1 MIRDLVPFGKGFN
14 SVQNEFAKMESML
27 NDVFSDDLF
36 WSPMKSTFPKVDI
49 TESDEDFKVAMA
61 TAGFKKKDLQI
72 KITDKAVMIKGE
84 KNDEKENI
92 KYHQKELCSRKF
104 EKMLM
109 IPNSVDRDKI
119 KAKYED
125 GVLEIT
131 LPKKEKDESKGEVR
145 AIEIE

>member
-1 MIRDLVPFGKGFN
+1 
-14 SVQNEFAKMESML
+14 
-27 NDVFSDDLF
+27 
-36 WSPMKSTFPKVDI
+36 
-49 TESDEDFKVAMA
+49 
-61 TAGFKKKDLQI
+61 
-72 KITDKAVMIKGE
+72 
-84 KNDEKENI
+84 
-92 KYHQKELCSRKF
+92 
-104 EKMLM
+104 M